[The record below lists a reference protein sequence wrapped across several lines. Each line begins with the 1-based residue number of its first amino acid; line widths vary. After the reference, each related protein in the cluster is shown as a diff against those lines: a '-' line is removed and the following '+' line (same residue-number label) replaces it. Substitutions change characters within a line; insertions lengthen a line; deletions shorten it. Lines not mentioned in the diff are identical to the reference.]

1 MMKKQVIIG
10 LLLILLTACQP
21 ANPQA
26 DAVKGEKSG
35 IEKIESAQGKEH
47 TESTENTENTKN
59 TGNTKNTA
67 NTANAE
73 NLPNPAIAKEVPQTA
88 EALIGAEKTVSI
100 QNVED
105 DYRNYYEIFVASF
118 YDSDGDGN
126 GDLNGV
132 RAKLDYIA
140 DMGFTG
146 IWLMPVHP
154 SDTYHKYDVKDYY
167 GIDPA
172 YGSMADMEALLAA
185 CQERNIAL
193 ILDLVVNHTADDHPW
208 FTAAAEYLRGLS
220 PEAEPNP
227 ADCPYVNY
235 YTFTKDAARGK
246 SYHPLSGS
254 DWYYEGVFWGE
265 MPDLAL
271 DQPEVRAEIEKIM
284 DFWLEKG
291 VSGFRLD
298 AVKEYFSGRTQKNIE
313 FLTWLEQT
321 AQSKKAD
328 VYLVGEAWSALPEIA
343 EYYASGLPSF
353 FNFALATSEGK
364 IAQVLNRKAQADRHS
379 AKSFAEAMVKLEQSF
394 APKNPNY
401 RDALFIANHDNV
413 RAANYFK
420 GDAAKMKAAAG
431 MYLTMTGVSF
441 TYYGEEI
448 GLISQGTKDE
458 NKRTAMLWDETGRGR
473 AKNPADAD
481 SFEQTAAPVSVQE
494 QDGDSLLRY
503 YQKALHLR
511 QELPAIARGKVKV
524 LAAYSDQDIAC
535 VEKTWQ
541 EQTLI
546 LVYNLSAE
554 AKTIDFSGEKW
565 QDKTL
570 LGFLTVKAEEMP
582 VWQEQKLMLP
592 AYGIAVLGTGSR

>member
-21 ANPQA
+21 ANPQT
-26 DAVKGEKSG
+26 DAVNGEKSG
-35 IEKIESAQGKEH
+35 
-47 TESTENTENTKN
+47 TE
-59 TGNTKNTA
+59 
-67 NTANAE
+67 NAE
-73 NLPNPAIAKEVPQTA
+73 NLEKTETAKTEVPSGK
-88 EALIGAEKTVSI
+88 EAKTKLPVIGAEKTMSI
-100 QNVED
+100 QEVED
-105 DYRNYYEIFVASF
+105 DYRNYYEVFVASF
-118 YDSDGDGN
+118 YDSDGDGS

-132 RAKLDYIA
+132 REKLDYIA

-185 CQERNIAL
+185 CKERNIAL

-208 FTAAAEYLRGLS
+208 FTAAAEYLRRLS

-328 VYLVGEAWSALPEIA
+328 VYLVGEAWSDLSEIA

-353 FNFALATSEGK
+353 FNFALATGEGK
-364 IAQVLNRKAQADRHS
+364 IAQVLNRKAKADRHT
-379 AKSFAEAMVKLEQSF
+379 AKSFAEAMAKLEQSF

-458 NKRTAMLWDETGRGR
+458 NKRTAMLWDETGRGLTR
-473 AKNPADAD
+473 NPADAD

-494 QDGDSLLRY
+494 QDGESLLRY

-511 QELPAIARGKVKV
+511 QELPAIARGKAKV

-541 EQTLI
+541 EQTLV

-554 AKTIDFSGEKW
+554 AKTIDFSAENW

-570 LGFLTVKAEEMP
+570 LGSLTVKAEEMP

-592 AYGIAVLGTGSR
+592 AYGIAVLGVGSR

>member
-10 LLLILLTACQP
+10 LLLILLTACHP

-26 DAVKGEKSG
+26 DAVNGEKSG
-35 IEKIESAQGKEH
+35 
-47 TESTENTENTKN
+47 TE
-59 TGNTKNTA
+59 
-67 NTANAE
+67 NAE
-73 NLPNPAIAKEVPQTA
+73 NLEKTETAKTEVPSGK
-88 EALIGAEKTVSI
+88 EAKTKLPVIGAEKTMSI
-100 QNVED
+100 QEVED
-105 DYRNYYEIFVASF
+105 DYRNYYEVFVASF
-118 YDSDGDGN
+118 YDSDGDGS

-132 RAKLDYIA
+132 REKLDYIA

-167 GIDPA
+167 EIDPA

-185 CQERNIAL
+185 CKERNIAL

-313 FLTWLEQT
+313 FLAWLEQT

-328 VYLVGEAWSALPEIA
+328 VYLVGEAWSDLSEIA

-353 FNFALATSEGK
+353 FNFALATGEGK
-364 IAQVLNRKAQADRHS
+364 
-379 AKSFAEAMVKLEQSF
+379 
-394 APKNPNY
+394 
-401 RDALFIANHDNV
+401 
-413 RAANYFK
+413 
-420 GDAAKMKAAAG
+420 
-431 MYLTMTGVSF
+431 
-441 TYYGEEI
+441 
-448 GLISQGTKDE
+448 
-458 NKRTAMLWDETGRGR
+458 
-473 AKNPADAD
+473 
-481 SFEQTAAPVSVQE
+481 
-494 QDGDSLLRY
+494 LR
-503 YQKALHLR
+503 R
-511 QELPAIARGKVKV
+511 
-524 LAAYSDQDIAC
+524 C
-535 VEKTWQ
+535 
-541 EQTLI
+541 
-546 LVYNLSAE
+546 
-554 AKTIDFSGEKW
+554 
-565 QDKTL
+565 
-570 LGFLTVKAEEMP
+570 
-582 VWQEQKLMLP
+582 
-592 AYGIAVLGTGSR
+592 